1 MGTGMDELALRYLL
15 LALRI
20 GRLIDGFVDGYC
32 GPSQLREA
40 VASEDPAPPE
50 ELHGEAIALQ
60 ELSAELTDGTRLLA
74 QRRLWLQGQLVA
86 MSALCR
92 HMAGEEIAFV
102 ELVDALCETRA
113 EPVPE
118 DAFSTARSM
127 LDDLLP
133 SGPSLRERL
142 EAHDRAI
149 RVPADRKH
157 AAIVAMADVLRAR
170 TLQELW
176 LPAGEEIE
184 WREVREVREVRDRPY
199 GAHALSLG
207 GLRTR
212 ITINLDSPIGIGE
225 VVSLAAR
232 EAYPGHHTERVT
244 KEAILVREARMG
256 EAQVNCLFTPELAL
270 SEGLAEQAREVVL
283 SDEEM
288 GFEVRRLARRL
299 DLPIEAAS
307 IEREVR
313 ATGAREVLRSATVTA
328 ALKLLHGGEPEAAVR
343 EWLGDTA
350 LMSRERID
358 HQLLA
363 LRDPLRATVPFASR
377 LGPTLIRE
385 WLEVQGQTRGFA
397 RLLSEELS
405 PRQLRAE
412 MGEARALYPADF
424 V

>member
-20 GRLIDGFVDGYC
+20 GRLIEGFVDGYC

-40 VASEDPAPPE
+40 VAGEDPAPPE

-92 HMAGEEIAFV
+92 HLAGEEIAFV

-113 EPVPE
+113 EPIPE
-118 DAFSTARSM
+118 DDFSTARRM

-133 SGPSLRERL
+133 PGPSLRDRL

-149 RVPADRKH
+149 RVPADRKR

-170 TLQELW
+170 TLQDLW
-176 LPAGEEIE
+176 LPPGEEIE
-184 WREVREVREVRDRPY
+184 WREVRDRPY
-199 GAHALSLG
+199 GAYAVSLG
-207 GLRTR
+207 DLRTR
-212 ITINLDSPIGIGE
+212 ITINLDSPIGIGV
-225 VVSLAAR
+225 VVSLAAH

-244 KEAILVREARMG
+244 KEAILVGEAGIG

-283 SDEEM
+283 SEEEM
-288 GFEVRRLARRL
+288 GFEMRRLARRL

-313 ATGAREVLRSATVTA
+313 VTRAREVLRSATVTA
-328 ALKLLHGGEPEAAVR
+328 ALKLLHDGEPEGAVR

-363 LRDPLRATVPFASR
+363 LRDPLRATVPFAYR

-385 WLEVQGQTRGFA
+385 WLEVQGQSRGFS

-412 MGEARALYPADF
+412 MGEAPALYPADL